1 MIKKGVARTA
11 SVAASVALKITTSRV
26 SRSQSI

>member
-1 MIKKGVARTA
+1 MIKKGVVRIA
-11 SVAASVALKITTSRV
+11 SVAASVAPKITNSRV